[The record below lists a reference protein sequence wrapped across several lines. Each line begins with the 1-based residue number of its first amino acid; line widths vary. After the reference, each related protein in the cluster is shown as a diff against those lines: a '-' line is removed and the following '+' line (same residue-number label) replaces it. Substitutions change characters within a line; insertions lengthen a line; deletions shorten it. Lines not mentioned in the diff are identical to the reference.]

1 MNVSKGME
9 QEKDSVMK
17 TRSFRDEDYNIR
29 RVFLRSYPLQWEEDE
44 ALDLEEEDEKEI
56 MSDFKFGIRSKFIAL
71 IHWSE
76 GKVVLLRRI
85 KDKVAFYFVSC
96 HSFGLKSPNKLIT
109 L

>member
-29 RVFLRSYPLQWEEDE
+29 KVFLRSYPLQWEEDE
-44 ALDLEEEDEKEI
+44 ASDVEEEEEEGV
-56 MSDFKFGIRSKFIAL
+56 SYFKFGIRSKFIAL
-71 IHWSE
+71 FHWSE
-76 GKVVLLRRI
+76 GKVVLLRRV
-85 KDKVAFYFVSC
+85 KDKVAFYLVSC